1 MKKSELFTFLMI
13 IFIGC
18 SSMSSNQTEVEKERI
33 ILGAEQLDQY
43 VSQLG
48 DKSVALLVNQT
59 STIGNIHLVD
69 TLQAL
74 GVNIQKVFAPEHGFR
89 GDYSAGAVVK
99 NRIDEKTGLPVVS
112 LYGKNKKPTP
122 EMLENIDVIIFDIQD
137 VGVRFYTYISTMH
150 YLMEACAE
158 QGKELIILDRPNPN
172 GFYVDGP
179 ILQEEYASFIGMH
192 PIPIVHGLTVGEL
205 ALMIQGEQWLK
216 NDVKCSFSVV
226 SCKNYTHDSLY
237 QLPIK
242 PSPNLPNMN
251 SVYLYPY
258 LGLFE
263 GTNVSIGRGTKTP
276 FQIVGRPGF
285 EGDFLFTPQ
294 SMPGISDHPKHE
306 GKRCGGFIVN
316 DAKQNDFF
324 EKPSLNL
331 DWFLLFY
338 KENETE
344 NGPYFKSFIY
354 KLMGNSSFKEQV
366 IAGLSAQDIKQTWQ
380 PELLKYKVMRKKYLL
395 YP

>member
-1 MKKSELFTFLMI
+1 
-13 IFIGC
+13 
-18 SSMSSNQTEVEKERI
+18 
-33 ILGAEQLDQY
+33 
-43 VSQLG
+43 
-48 DKSVALLVNQT
+48 
-59 STIGNIHLVD
+59 
-69 TLQAL
+69 
-74 GVNIQKVFAPEHGFR
+74 
-89 GDYSAGAVVK
+89 
-99 NRIDEKTGLPVVS
+99 
-112 LYGKNKKPTP
+112 
-122 EMLENIDVIIFDIQD
+122 
-137 VGVRFYTYISTMH
+137 
-150 YLMEACAE
+150 MEACAE

-294 SMPGISDHPKHE
+294 SMP
-306 GKRCGGFIVN
+306 CN
-316 DAKQNDFF
+316 
-324 EKPSLNL
+324 
-331 DWFLLFY
+331 
-338 KENETE
+338 
-344 NGPYFKSFIY
+344 
-354 KLMGNSSFKEQV
+354 
-366 IAGLSAQDIKQTWQ
+366 
-380 PELLKYKVMRKKYLL
+380 
-395 YP
+395 